1 MTLFRAWLDVRV
13 LRDAGGRITGLHVD
27 GGRATEPACSRASI
41 DNSRRDDELMIAI
54 RARNTTR

>member
-27 GGRATEPACSRASI
+27 GGRARNWCLRASI
-41 DNSRRDDELMIAI
+41 DIPRMVTS
-54 RARNTTR
+54 